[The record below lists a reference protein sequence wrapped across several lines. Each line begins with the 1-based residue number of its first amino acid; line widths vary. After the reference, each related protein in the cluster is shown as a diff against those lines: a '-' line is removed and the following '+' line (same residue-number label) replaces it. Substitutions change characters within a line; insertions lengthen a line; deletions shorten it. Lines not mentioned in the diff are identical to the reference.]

1 MGRLSSLFDTKRN
14 EENRKLIN
22 GYLEEKAKRES
33 LPKIEYRANT
43 EPFNTAPS
51 SYSPVKVEMANPV
64 PSNDV
69 SLAKK
74 YSAGP
79 KLNSEAMNNLKKYQS
94 ENATSNATFKAG
106 VPEDFKPIEKDAYED
121 TQEYQYLNRLS
132 QKPIVG
138 KLAPVVGM
146 GQYVLSSTGSGVEGL
161 KNIALQ
167 AVSKEKIDSHDVAN
181 AYLANATREGYLR
194 ALRNNLGMKYDGDTN
209 TGEKVANFL
218 GGVVGDSLSSSAR
231 RLVLGPGGLALAAGS
246 AANQEF
252 LEDLANPNI
261 TRNQML
267 ASAITHGAIEA
278 GTEAI
283 PTAKFL
289 ELSKNGLGTTGKE
302 IAKNIFKQMGQE
314 GFEEFI
320 SDILNDASDVLIK
333 GKESDVIKEY
343 LARKENGES
352 GTSAMLN
359 TGVSRLGNAGM
370 SGLAGALSGGM
381 SAGIAGTTHTFSQGM
396 RYNDVNNFKEIAE
409 SADTT
414 TEEGKAIHEVANR
427 LAEKEAKGQRIT
439 DFDRGYLSNAVEN
452 AAIEDYNRQQEEL
465 KGKDKLKESKDNE
478 QESADNLQKSKD
490 NQ

>member
-14 EENRKLIN
+14 EENRRLIN

-74 YSAGP
+74 YSAGHT
-79 KLNSEAMNNLKKYQS
+79 LNSEAMNNLKKYQS

-138 KLAPVVGM
+138 NLAPVVGL
-146 GQYVLSSTGSGVEGL
+146 GQYVLASTGSGVEGL

-167 AVSKEKIDSHDVAN
+167 AVSKEKIDSHNVAN
-181 AYLANATREGYLR
+181 AYLANATRAGYLR
-194 ALRNNLGMKYDGDTN
+194 ALRNNLGMKNDGITD

-320 SDILNDASDVLIK
+320 SDILNDTSDVLIK

-343 LARKENGES
+343 LARRESGES
-352 GTSAMLN
+352 DTSAKLH
-359 TGVSRLGNAGM
+359 TGISRLGNAGM

-439 DFDRGYLSNAVEN
+439 EFERGYLSNAVEN
-452 AAIEDYNRQQEEL
+452 AAIEDYNRQR
-465 KGKDKLKESKDNE
+465 N
-478 QESADNLQKSKD
+478 
-490 NQ
+490 